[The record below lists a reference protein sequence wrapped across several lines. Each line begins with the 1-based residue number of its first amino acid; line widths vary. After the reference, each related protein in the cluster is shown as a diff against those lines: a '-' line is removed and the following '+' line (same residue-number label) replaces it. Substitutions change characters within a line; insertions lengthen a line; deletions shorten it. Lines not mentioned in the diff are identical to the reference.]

1 VEYFVYCRDKQGTAA
16 LRQDLG
22 EQHWSFMDG
31 YADRMIARGPTLA
44 EDGVTATGSMHIVD
58 LPDVDAVRVFAFE
71 EPNYKAGVYAEV
83 MVRRWHNLLGRTM
96 WAHAVD
102 TLDANR
108 FLVIGHGAFGIE
120 VSSDGLPAAHRDFI
134 AKHPYGDRLVVCG
147 PLLSDD
153 GSAWVGNVV
162 ALERV
167 TRTTV
172 EAMLEKDPFARAGLY
187 DRVEIHL
194 WRFGGRR

>member
-58 LPDVDAVRVFAFE
+58 LPDVDAVREFAFE

-83 MVRRWHNLLGRTM
+83 MVRRWHNLLGRTT
-96 WAHAVD
+96 WALAVD
-102 TLDANR
+102 TQDADR
-108 FLVIGHGAFGIE
+108 FLVIGHGAFGIAI
-120 VSSDGLPAAHRDFI
+120 SSDGLPAADRDFI

-167 TRTTV
+167 TRSTV
-172 EAMLEKDPFARAGLY
+172 EAMLENDPFARAGLY
-187 DRVEIHL
+187 DRVEIHR

>member
-167 TRTTV
+167 TRSTV
-172 EAMLEKDPFARAGLY
+172 EAMLENDPFARADLY